1 MLSNSLFVRMWHTL
15 LNHIK
20 FGRKVTQLIQ
30 IGILNIKVRR
40 KNESGD
46 RESKISPKGQSH
58 HQVEETLPAG
68 VLVTCNQ

>member
-1 MLSNSLFVRMWHTL
+1 MAYTFKSYKVWKKSHTVDT
-15 LNHIK
+15 NRHIK
-20 FGRKVTQLIQ
+20 
-30 IGILNIKVRR
+30 IKVRR